1 MAGRCVVIGKSII
14 TDSVLFFNAVNN
26 KSKVKVFH
34 VPTTKIKNQI
44 SEKSITELLDNDQS
58 LPRIFK
64 AHFFKNIKGTVE
76 LRAYR
81 DEMIEIWD
89 KIIKS
94 ENKIAQNFALELKHG
109 MFVIVPHELTTSSS
123 KLR

>member
-1 MAGRCVVIGKSII
+1 M
-14 TDSVLFFNAVNN
+14 
-26 KSKVKVFH
+26 
-34 VPTTKIKNQI
+34 PTTKIKNQI

-76 LRAYR
+76 LRAYQ